1 MKTFG
6 NYEVIQNS
14 LNLHGH
20 SMKELANE
28 YGTPLYV
35 YDENYIR
42 ENARRYRES
51 FEKGKNIVTYS
62 GKAFLTVEMC
72 RLVKEEGL
80 SLDVVS
86 SGELYAAKKAG
97 FPMEKIYFHGNNKT
111 REEITMA
118 VELGVGRF
126 IADNFRELRLID
138 EIAGEMGKT
147 SNAILRIAPGIE
159 AHTHEY
165 IKTGMIDTKFG
176 FSIVE
181 KEYLKAAK
189 AAEVLP
195 NVELKGIHCHIGSQ
209 IFEVQPFYDAA
220 LAMLGILK
228 EINEEIG
235 RDLEELDLGGGF
247 GCYYVEGD
255 DPLEIEEYV
264 DIILRGVAEGVE
276 KLGMN
281 EPRLIIE
288 PGRSMVNNAGVNL
301 YTVGAIKEIPG
312 VRKYVSVDGGMTDN
326 IRPALYQAEYT
337 AVIADRVESDD
348 KELVTIAG
356 KCCESGDVL
365 INNIEM
371 AKMEEDDILA
381 LLYTGA
387 YGYSMAS
394 NYNMLRR
401 PAVIFVSDSGIKTV
415 VKRQTYEDLLM
426 GQE

>member
-14 LNLHGH
+14 LHLHGH

-51 FEKGKNIVTYS
+51 FEQGKNIVTYA

-86 SGELYAAKKAG
+86 SGELYAAKRAG

-111 REEITMA
+111 REEIAMA

-235 RDLEELDLGGGF
+235 RELEELDLGGGF

-264 DIILRGVAEGVE
+264 DIILRGVAEGIE
-276 KLGMN
+276 KLGMK

-337 AVIADRVESDD
+337 AVIADRVESDE

>member
-6 NYEVIQNS
+6 NYEVIDNR
-14 LNLHGH
+14 LHLHGH
-20 SMKELANE
+20 SMKELASE

-35 YDENYIR
+35 YDENHIR
-42 ENARRYRES
+42 DNARRYRES
-51 FEKGKNIVTYS
+51 FENGKNIVTYA

-72 RLVKEEGL
+72 RLIKEEGL

-97 FPMEKIYFHGNNKT
+97 FPMERIYFHGNNKT

-138 EIAGEMGKT
+138 EISREMDKT

-181 KEYLKAAK
+181 KEYIKAAK
-189 AAEVLP
+189 TAEGLS

-220 LAMLGILK
+220 IAMLGILK

-255 DPLEIEEYV
+255 DPLEIEEYI
-264 DIILRGVAEGVE
+264 DIILKGVAEGVA

-281 EPRLIIE
+281 EPKLIIE

-337 AVIADRVESDD
+337 AVIADRIESDE
-348 KELVTIAG
+348 KEVVTIAG

-371 AKMEEDDILA
+371 AKMEEGDILA

-401 PAVIFVSDSGIKTV
+401 PAVIFVNDSGIKMV
-415 VKRQTYEDLLM
+415 VKRQTYEDLLL

>member
-6 NYEVIQNS
+6 NYEVIDNR
-14 LNLHGH
+14 LHLHGH

-35 YDENYIR
+35 YDENHIR
-42 ENARRYRES
+42 DNARRYRDS
-51 FEKGKNIVTYS
+51 FENGKNIVTYA

-72 RLVKEEGL
+72 RLIKEEGL

-97 FPMEKIYFHGNNKT
+97 FPMERIYFHGNNKT
-111 REEITMA
+111 KEEITMA

-138 EIAGEMGKT
+138 EISGEMGKT
-147 SNAILRIAPGIE
+147 SNVILRIAPGIE

-181 KEYLKAAK
+181 KEYIKAAK
-189 AAEVLP
+189 TAEGLS
-195 NVELKGIHCHIGSQ
+195 NVGLKGIHCHIGSQ

-220 LAMLGILK
+220 IAMLGILK

-255 DPLEIEEYV
+255 DPLEIEEYI
-264 DIILRGVAEGVE
+264 DIILKGVAEGVS
-276 KLGMN
+276 KLGMD

-337 AVIADRVESDD
+337 AVIAERVESDE

-371 AKMEEDDILA
+371 AKMEEGDILA

-415 VKRQTYEDLLM
+415 VKRQTYEDLLL

>member
-51 FEKGKNIVTYS
+51 FEKGKNIVTYA